1 MCCSVRLLKMGDV
14 NQPPENPVRLVN
26 HFLTI
31 ALGLFLISA
40 GIAKFTTGHVFQYI
54 EFKSGIDLFYP
65 FVNNLTGI
73 AEILAGA
80 AILYRP
86 TRLVGAIGVAGLMV
100 GAIGF
105 HLSPWLGTSI
115 PTGLTDTAA
124 SPWDAADF
132 AVTTS
137 STTFVLAIVSA
148 LRAASIIRTELHNR
162 TTHTGTTRQPGHSS
176 DLVRA

>member
-1 MCCSVRLLKMGDV
+1 MKTLNRL
-14 NQPPENPVRLVN
+14 
-26 HFLTI
+26 LTI

-65 FVNNLTGI
+65 VVNNLTGI
-73 AEILAGA
+73 AELLAGA

-86 TRLVGAIGVAGLMV
+86 TRLIGAVSALGLMI

-115 PTGLTDTAA
+115 PTGLADDAA

-132 AVTTS
+132 ATTTS
-137 STTFVLAIVSA
+137 SGTFVLAIISA
-148 LRAASIIRTELHNR
+148 IRATSIVRTELKARHLDAAD
-162 TTHTGTTRQPGHSS
+162 TEPTGRREAVVQ
-176 DLVRA
+176 L

>member
-1 MCCSVRLLKMGDV
+1 MTILNRL
-14 NQPPENPVRLVN
+14 
-26 HFLTI
+26 LTI

-40 GIAKFTTGHVFQYI
+40 GIAKFTTGHVFQYV

-86 TRLVGAIGVAGLMV
+86 TRLLGAAGAVALMV

-115 PTGLTDTAA
+115 PTGLVDDAA
-124 SPWDAADF
+124 SPWNAADF
-132 AVTTS
+132 ATTTGS
-137 STTFVLAIVSA
+137 MTFVLAIVSA
-148 LRAASIIRTELHNR
+148 VRAGSIVRTELRHR
-162 TTHTGTTRQPGHSS
+162 TTHDTPTLRGGRS
-176 DLVRA
+176 DELVQA

>member
-1 MCCSVRLLKMGDV
+1 MKRL
-14 NQPPENPVRLVN
+14 NRL
-26 HFLTI
+26 LTI

-40 GIAKFTTGHVFQYI
+40 GVAKFTTGHVFQYI

-86 TRLVGAIGVAGLMV
+86 TRLLGAVAAAGLMV
-100 GAIGF
+100 GAVGF

-115 PTGLTDTAA
+115 PTGLTDGAA
-124 SPWDAADF
+124 SPWDVADF
-132 AVTTS
+132 ATTTS
-137 STTFVLAIVSA
+137 STTFMLAIVSA
-148 LRAASIIRTELHNR
+148 VRAGSIVRTELRGRRASRIANPRGDR
-162 TTHTGTTRQPGHSS
+162 TD
-176 DLVRA
+176 DLVGA

>member
-1 MCCSVRLLKMGDV
+1 MHLL
-14 NQPPENPVRLVN
+14 NR
-26 HFLTI
+26 FLTI

-65 FVNNLTGI
+65 FANNLTGI

-86 TRLVGAIGVAGLMV
+86 TRLIGALGAVGLMI

-115 PTGLTDTAA
+115 PTGLTDRAA

-132 AVTTS
+132 TVATS

-148 LRAASIIRTELHNR
+148 SRAASIIRTELHNR
-162 TTHTGTTRQPGHSS
+162 AEHTGTTPQLGHGS
-176 DLVRA
+176 DLVRV

>member
-1 MCCSVRLLKMGDV
+1 MNRL
-14 NQPPENPVRLVN
+14 NRL
-26 HFLTI
+26 LTI

-40 GIAKFTTGHVFQYI
+40 GVAKFTTGHVFQYI

-65 FVNNLTGI
+65 FVNNLTGV

-86 TRLVGAIGVAGLMV
+86 TRLLGAVGAAALMV

-115 PTGLTDTAA
+115 PTGLTEGAA
-124 SPWDAADF
+124 SPWGAADF
-132 AVTTS
+132 AATTS
-137 STTFVLAIVSA
+137 STTFVLAVVSA
-148 LRAASIIRTELHNR
+148 VRAGSIVRTELRSRNAPSVGSR
-162 TTHTGTTRQPGHSS
+162 RGERAD
-176 DLVRA
+176 DLVAA

>member
-1 MCCSVRLLKMGDV
+1 MKTLNRL
-14 NQPPENPVRLVN
+14 
-26 HFLTI
+26 LTI

-40 GIAKFTTGHVFQYI
+40 GVAKFRTGHVFQYI

-73 AEILAGA
+73 AELFAGA

-86 TRLVGAIGVAGLMV
+86 TRLIGAVAALGLMI

-115 PTGLTDTAA
+115 PTGLVDDAA
-124 SPWDAADF
+124 SPWDVADF
-132 AVTTS
+132 ATATS
-137 STTFVLAIVSA
+137 SGTFVLAIISA
-148 LRAASIIRTELHNR
+148 IRAASIVRTELKSR
-162 TTHTGTTRQPGHSS
+162 QSATAVAESTGRRGAVVQ
-176 DLVRA
+176 L

>member
-1 MCCSVRLLKMGDV
+1 MTILNRL
-14 NQPPENPVRLVN
+14 
-26 HFLTI
+26 LTI

-54 EFKSGIDLFYP
+54 EFKSGVDLFYP

-86 TRLVGAIGVAGLMV
+86 TRLLGAAGAVALLA
-100 GAIGF
+100 GAVGF

-115 PTGLTDTAA
+115 PTGLVDGAA

-132 AVTTS
+132 ATTTS
-137 STTFVLAIVSA
+137 SMTFILAIVSA
-148 LRAASIIRTELHNR
+148 VRAASIVRTELRNR
-162 TTHTGTTRQPGHSS
+162 ATHDTPMRGGRS
-176 DLVRA
+176 DELVEA

>member
-1 MCCSVRLLKMGDV
+1 MKTLNRL
-14 NQPPENPVRLVN
+14 
-26 HFLTI
+26 LTI

-40 GIAKFTTGHVFQYI
+40 GVAKFTTGHVFQYI

-86 TRLVGAIGVAGLMV
+86 TRLIGAVSAFGLMIGAIS
-100 GAIGF
+100 F

-115 PTGLTDTAA
+115 PTGLVDDAA

-132 AVTTS
+132 ATATS
-137 STTFVLAIVSA
+137 SGTFVLAIVSA
-148 LRAASIIRTELHNR
+148 VRAASIVRTELKA
-162 TTHTGTTRQPGHSS
+162 RQL
-176 DLVRA
+176 DLAVVESAGRREAIVQL

>member
-1 MCCSVRLLKMGDV
+1 MKNLNRL
-14 NQPPENPVRLVN
+14 
-26 HFLTI
+26 LTI

-40 GIAKFTTGHVFQYI
+40 GVAKFTTGHVFQYI
-54 EFKSGIDLFYP
+54 EFKSGIDVFYP

-86 TRLVGAIGVAGLMV
+86 TRLAGSAAAAALMIGAVA
-100 GAIGF
+100 F
-105 HLSPWLGTSI
+105 HLSPWLGVSI
-115 PTGLTDTAA
+115 PTGLTDDAA

-132 AVTTS
+132 AASTS
-137 STTFVLAIVSA
+137 SMTFFLAIVTAVRSISI
-148 LRAASIIRTELHNR
+148 LRSELGAR
-162 TTHTGTTRQPGHSS
+162 RQPADDVTVA

>member
-1 MCCSVRLLKMGDV
+1 
-14 NQPPENPVRLVN
+14 
-26 HFLTI
+26 
-31 ALGLFLISA
+31 
-40 GIAKFTTGHVFQYI
+40 VFQYI

-86 TRLVGAIGVAGLMV
+86 TRLIGAMGTAALMV

-115 PTGLTDTAA
+115 PTGLTDGAA

-132 AVTTS
+132 TTTTN
-137 STTFVLAIVSA
+137 STSFVLAIVA
-148 LRAASIIRTELHNR
+148 AVRAASILRTELKAR
-162 TTHTGTTRQPGHSS
+162 KAAATAGAESIRIG
-176 DLVRA
+176 DFVEV

>member
-1 MCCSVRLLKMGDV
+1 MTILNRL
-14 NQPPENPVRLVN
+14 
-26 HFLTI
+26 LTI

-54 EFKSGIDLFYP
+54 EFKSGVDLFYP

-86 TRLVGAIGVAGLMV
+86 TRLLGAAGAVALMA

-115 PTGLTDTAA
+115 PTGLVDDAA
-124 SPWDAADF
+124 SPWIAADF
-132 AVTTS
+132 ATTTS
-137 STTFVLAIVSA
+137 SMTFVLAIVA
-148 LRAASIIRTELHNR
+148 AIRAASIVGTELRNR
-162 TTHTGTTRQPGHSS
+162 SERDIPSPRGGRS
-176 DLVRA
+176 DELVGA

>member
-1 MCCSVRLLKMGDV
+1 MTILNRL
-14 NQPPENPVRLVN
+14 
-26 HFLTI
+26 FTI

-86 TRLVGAIGVAGLMV
+86 TRLLGAASAAVLMV

-115 PTGLTDTAA
+115 PTGLTNEAA

-132 AVTTS
+132 AATMS

-148 LRAASIIRTELHNR
+148 IRAISIARSELRDRSNDARVPVGRGDAI
-162 TTHTGTTRQPGHSS
+162 
-176 DLVRA
+176 VAV

>member
-1 MCCSVRLLKMGDV
+1 MTRLD
-14 NQPPENPVRLVN
+14 RL
-26 HFLTI
+26 LTI

-40 GIAKFTTGHVFQYI
+40 GMAKFTTGHVFQYI

-73 AEILAGA
+73 AEILAGT
-80 AILYRP
+80 AIIYRP
-86 TRLVGAIGVAGLMV
+86 TRILGAAAAFALMIGAVA
-100 GAIGF
+100 F

-115 PTGLTDTAA
+115 PTGLTDSAA

-132 AVTTS
+132 ATTTS

-148 LRAASIIRTELHNR
+148 VRAGSTVRTELR
-162 TTHTGTTRQPGHSS
+162 TRQASTSASS
-176 DLVRA
+176 RGDRNDDLVEA

>member
-1 MCCSVRLLKMGDV
+1 MTIV
-14 NQPPENPVRLVN
+14 NR
-26 HFLTI
+26 FLTI

-40 GIAKFTTGHVFQYI
+40 GVAKFTTGHVFQYI

-86 TRLVGAIGVAGLMV
+86 TRLLGAASAAALMV

-115 PTGLTDTAA
+115 PTGLVDDAA
-124 SPWDAADF
+124 SPWVAADF
-132 AVTTS
+132 AATTS
-137 STTFVLAIVSA
+137 SMTFVLAVVSA
-148 LRAASIIRTELHNR
+148 
-162 TTHTGTTRQPGHSS
+162 
-176 DLVRA
+176 VRASLIVRAELRDRRENNTTAMPAGRSDELARA

>member
-1 MCCSVRLLKMGDV
+1 MTILNRL
-14 NQPPENPVRLVN
+14 
-26 HFLTI
+26 LTI

-65 FVNNLTGI
+65 FVNNLTGV

-86 TRLVGAIGVAGLMV
+86 TRLLGAAGAVALMA
-100 GAIGF
+100 GAVGF

-115 PTGLTDTAA
+115 PIGLVDGAA

-132 AVTTS
+132 ATTTS
-137 STTFVLAIVSA
+137 SMTFVLAIVSA
-148 LRAASIIRTELHNR
+148 VRAASIVQTELRNR
-162 TTHTGTTRQPGHSS
+162 STRHAPVPRGGRS
-176 DLVRA
+176 DELVEA

>member
-1 MCCSVRLLKMGDV
+1 MKTLNRL
-14 NQPPENPVRLVN
+14 
-26 HFLTI
+26 LTI

-80 AILYRP
+80 TILYRP
-86 TRLVGAIGVAGLMV
+86 TRLIGAVSALGLMI

-115 PTGLTDTAA
+115 PTGLVDDAA

-132 AVTTS
+132 ATTTS
-137 STTFVLAIVSA
+137 SGTFVLAIISA
-148 LRAASIIRTELHNR
+148 IRAASIVRTELKA
-162 TTHTGTTRQPGHSS
+162 RQPGTAVAEPTGRSEAVVQ
-176 DLVRA
+176 L

>member
-1 MCCSVRLLKMGDV
+1 MTRINRLLTV
-14 NQPPENPVRLVN
+14 
-26 HFLTI
+26 

-40 GIAKFTTGHVFQYI
+40 GVAKFTSGHVFQYI

-65 FVNNLTGI
+65 FVNNLTGV
-73 AEILAGA
+73 AEILAGT

-86 TRLVGAIGVAGLMV
+86 TRLLGAVGAVALMV

-115 PTGLTDTAA
+115 PTGLADGAS

-132 AVTTS
+132 AATTT

-148 LRAASIIRTELHNR
+148 
-162 TTHTGTTRQPGHSS
+162 
-176 DLVRA
+176 VRATAIVRNEVRARRSTERVVAEADLRSEPVAA